1 MIDELG
7 LSKPPQITDVA
18 YNTIT
23 DKANISQLYDL
34 ESPYNLQNVN
44 NQDALGYDNLI
55 NRAKA
60 ESAQENFD
68 LAHETVFE
76 KLLADYFLGKRGEYK
91 ESNALL
97 KDLSQIFEHP
107 RLSNAKFSPMENLS
121 LTKLTQEVYKT
132 ADGLIAHENFRNL
145 VELDAAASRAIQQ
158 NKNGLSESLRKIGI
172 DETDH
177 DEYFKTQVPEYF
189 DLFDVRK
196 PAEKYVEDKLR
207 SLIQESFD
215 LRA

>member
-1 MIDELG
+1 M
-7 LSKPPQITDVA
+7 
-18 YNTIT
+18 
-23 DKANISQLYDL
+23 
-34 ESPYNLQNVN
+34 ESPYILQNLN
-44 NQDALGYDNLI
+44 SQDVLGYDNLI

-68 LAHETVFE
+68 LTHETVFE

-97 KDLSQIFEHP
+97 KDLSLIFEHP

-145 VELDAAASRAIQQ
+145 VELEVAASRAIRE
-158 NKNGLSESLRKIGI
+158 NKNSLSASLPKIGI

-177 DEYFKTQVPEYF
+177 NEYLKTHVPEYF

-196 PAEKYVEDKLR
+196 LAEKYLEDKLR
-207 SLIQESFD
+207 SLVQESFD
-215 LRA
+215 LWA